1 MDFPFVCPEQCIP
14 DIQTNYCVW
23 PNANPVFRQ
32 IQCFQNSH
40 HGCPDWS
47 WSYCTEVMIVMALSF
62 VNLVLLTYLLYID
75 VRLTRAK
82 QGNDWHKSY
91 LCRTKTQILLLCIV
105 VCLLQWVRN
114 FFQPTLVSNFVYNGS
129 LTLCQG
135 LKYGIYMCTF
145 WFFIKQSSSLIM
157 AQTIKHFV
165 RFLKYLTYGSLL
177 AYSIY
182 VVQWIVVKAAHHTT
196 EEKFCHNF
204 EFIFGETIQMILTSV
219 FLGFS
224 YLLAKEINKQNAVLV
239 ERVQTTGDE
248 LTRSDRQTLKARVDS
263 LKSLKI
269 IVWTFWLSTAF
280 NLLYSII
287 TRILQGNN
295 CFIVPRVPSLNA
307 LLKLFDRL
315 DAFVIWMWP
324 LIYLFWPT
332 RRHLIQQKRIDHIS
346 DVINSTES
354 QSIFQSEEAHNSINR
369 YAPIEYPVLGNYRV
383 NPTELSSSSS
393 DDNEYDF
400 RGYHNAQPFKITR

>member
-1 MDFPFVCPEQCIP
+1 
-14 DIQTNYCVW
+14 
-23 PNANPVFRQ
+23 
-32 IQCFQNSH
+32 
-40 HGCPDWS
+40 
-47 WSYCTEVMIVMALSF
+47 
-62 VNLVLLTYLLYID
+62 
-75 VRLTRAK
+75 
-82 QGNDWHKSY
+82 
-91 LCRTKTQILLLCIV
+91 
-105 VCLLQWVRN
+105 
-114 FFQPTLVSNFVYNGS
+114 
-129 LTLCQG
+129 
-135 LKYGIYMCTF
+135 MCTF

-182 VVQWIVVKAAHHTT
+182 VVQWIVVKAAQFTT
-196 EEKFCHNF
+196 NELFCHNF
-204 EFIFGETIQMILTSV
+204 EFIFGESIQMILTSV

-239 ERVQTTGDE
+239 ERVQTTGEE

-280 NLLYSII
+280 NLLYSVI
-287 TRILQGNN
+287 TRIMQGDN
-295 CFIVPRVPSLNA
+295 CFIVTRAQNLTA
-307 LLKLFDRL
+307 LVKLADRL

-332 RRHLIQQKRIDHIS
+332 RRHEKQQKRIDRIS
-346 DVINSTES
+346 DAINSTES
-354 QSIFQSEEAHNSINR
+354 HSIFQSSEAHNSINR
-369 YAPIEYPVLGNYRV
+369 YAPIEYPVQGNYRV

-400 RGYHNAQPFKITR
+400 RGYHNAQPFKITREAQHRTKSDASNTSMLNTSEVRDIQNRSGRTTVDITKKSGTSGGMSSPQAEYRASGGYESRKILSEDLSETH